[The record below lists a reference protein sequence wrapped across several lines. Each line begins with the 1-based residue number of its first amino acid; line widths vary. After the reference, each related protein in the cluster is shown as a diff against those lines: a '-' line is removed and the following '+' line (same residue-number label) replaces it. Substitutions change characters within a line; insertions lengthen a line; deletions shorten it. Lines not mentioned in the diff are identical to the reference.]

1 LPTPGEWLQIQ
12 LLTNRARWIDSERQ
26 LLRAAS
32 RRQLARGIVLAVLFV
47 ALGWLAV
54 QNYGHWQARALRE
67 RLLAASTLETPAI
80 IKDMAPYRRWIDP
93 LLREVHQST
102 DLGPRPRLNVTL
114 ALLPSDPAHRQ
125 YLCERLLRSLPRDV
139 LVIRAAL
146 ERYRKVCLPHL
157 WTRACADT
165 DGATGE
171 RLRASAAL
179 ASYNPNST
187 AWQHLATGV
196 AHDLTTTR
204 ALEFA
209 VWMRSLQPLSEH
221 LLAPLEAILL
231 ESTRPDL
238 QRSMASSVLDV
249 YTFDRPEALA
259 SLLCRAGPNEFR
271 ELFPNPRTAVPD
283 FVARL
288 VNSFET
294 VCRNPSRTVRE
305 PANAILALYRLKPAV
320 HSSR

>member
-1 LPTPGEWLQIQ
+1 MTRKQRETLRGRAELYLAERTRLWSAKKAPRELPTPGEWLQIQ

-54 QNYGHWQARALRE
+54 QNYRHWQARALRE

-139 LVIRAAL
+139 LVIRAAVL
-146 ERYRKVCLPHL
+146 V
-157 WTRACADT
+157 
-165 DGATGE
+165 
-171 RLRASAAL
+171 
-179 ASYNPNST
+179 
-187 AWQHLATGV
+187 
-196 AHDLTTTR
+196 R
-204 ALEFA
+204 AL
-209 VWMRSLQPLSEH
+209 
-221 LLAPLEAILL
+221 I
-231 ESTRPDL
+231 D
-238 QRSMASSVLDV
+238 
-249 YTFDRPEALA
+249 
-259 SLLCRAGPNEFR
+259 
-271 ELFPNPRTAVPD
+271 
-283 FVARL
+283 
-288 VNSFET
+288 
-294 VCRNPSRTVRE
+294 
-305 PANAILALYRLKPAV
+305 
-320 HSSR
+320 